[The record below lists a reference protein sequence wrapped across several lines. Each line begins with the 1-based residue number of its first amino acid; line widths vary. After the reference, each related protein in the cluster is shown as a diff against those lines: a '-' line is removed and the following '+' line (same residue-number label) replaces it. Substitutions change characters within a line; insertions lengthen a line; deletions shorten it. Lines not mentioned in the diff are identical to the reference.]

1 MKDLAVAVRNIV
13 IHALYRAIL
22 KPIFF
27 RRDPEE
33 VHDSMMRVGEFIGKH
48 RVTKILSKAMFGYFN
63 PTLEQ
68 EILGIKFKNPVGLAA
83 GFDKDA
89 KLIDTI
95 PSVGFGFME
104 VGSIT
109 GSPCAG
115 NPKPRLWR
123 LKKSK
128 GLVVYYGLKSDGA
141 EKVVKVLDHRPFEIP
156 VGTSVAMTNCKD
168 NLQIHNA
175 INDYAKAFRTLA
187 YTADYFTV
195 NVSCPNA
202 QGGQPF
208 MEPEKLD
215 LLLGKLDIIET
226 DKPVFIKLSPDVTPR
241 KVDAILEVL
250 ARHRVEGIV
259 ISNLTKE
266 RSNEKIVD
274 EDVPKLGGI
283 SGKPVQDL
291 SDRLLAYIYLKT
303 KGKYTLVGCGGIFN
317 AEDAYRK
324 IKLGANLLQMVTGM
338 IFEGPQVISEINRGL
353 VKLLKKDGYTSIK
366 DAVGVENGLK

>member
-1 MKDLAVAVRNIV
+1 MKDLLVSARNMV
-13 IHALYRAIL
+13 LHALYRAIL

-33 VHDSMMRVGEFIGKH
+33 VHDFMIKVGVFIGKH
-48 RVTKILSKAMFGYFN
+48 TVTKFLTKLFFGYSN
-63 PTLEQ
+63 PNLEQ

-83 GFDKDA
+83 GFDKDG
-89 KLIDTI
+89 KIVDTI
-95 PSVGFGFME
+95 PAVGFGSIE

-109 GSPCAG
+109 GNPCLG

-128 GLVVYYGLKSDGA
+128 GLVVYYGLKSEGA
-141 EKVVKVLDHRPFEIP
+141 EKIEKILDHRQFDIP

-168 NLQIHNA
+168 NLIIHNA
-175 INDYAKAFRTLA
+175 INDFAKAFRTLA

-226 DKPVFIKLSPDVTPR
+226 DKPVFIKLSPDVTP
-241 KVDAILEVL
+241 KKIDAILEVL
-250 ARHRVEGIV
+250 ARHRVEGI
-259 ISNLTKE
+259 ITSNLTKD
-266 RSNEKIVD
+266 RNNEKIID
-274 EDVPKLGGI
+274 EDLPNVGGI

-303 KGKYTLVGCGGIFN
+303 KGKYVLVGCGGIFT

-324 IKLGANLLQMVTGM
+324 IKLGANLLQMATGM

-353 VKLLKKDGYTSIK
+353 VKLLRADGYQNISE
-366 DAVGVENGLK
+366 AVGKDNK